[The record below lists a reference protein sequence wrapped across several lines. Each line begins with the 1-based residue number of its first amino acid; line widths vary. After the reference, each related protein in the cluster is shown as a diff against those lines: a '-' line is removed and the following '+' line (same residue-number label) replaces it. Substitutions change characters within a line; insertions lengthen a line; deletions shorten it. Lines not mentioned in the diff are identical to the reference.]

1 MAKAKA
7 LIKRHPAWTTLMIV
21 VLAGV
26 FMGAKWIN
34 PTKEDDQLMQFTFV
48 KRGDLRITV
57 AEGGALDSTSK
68 LSLRCELDSGGT
80 IVSLV
85 DEGTYVKGPIQHRAN
100 QDNTLETIAKTYGLR
115 AVVPSSGVHSSL
127 ADHNA
132 FKGAIKH
139 ANPDVNWD
147 NLADGQTIQIPG
159 DLLVKFEDGVLREK
173 LLAQNKG
180 VIDARRDLG
189 NAIKDRELR
198 KLETASADK
207 QAALDTEFAKQD
219 VDRYIE
225 GDAPL
230 RILSLEGDIDLAEEE
245 IKRAQERLASTK
257 KLQEK
262 GYATSLE
269 VQADELTIKKHQNLI
284 TKYKTQKQL
293 YLKFDQPQMQKRLEA
308 KYEQAQL
315 EERRTLQKS
324 RTLVEAMESLVQR
337 REEGLKSQN
346 ERLALYQDQLTK
358 TEVRAS
364 QDGLVI
370 YPRSSS
376 RSNDSYIKE
385 GILVKKGN
393 TILDLPDVSELMA
406 VVQVHESFVRQLR
419 TGQEAVVRIDSL
431 PDKTFR
437 GVVNYVAPTPD
448 GFRTYYENISVYNTH
463 VWIQDEDNQLPKD
476 LKPGVSAKAEILVKE
491 LKDVLMVPVQSVTS
505 HKGMKV
511 VQIKQDGMVKVI
523 PVKTG
528 QFNNRFIEI
537 KKGLKEGDQ
546 ISLSPEINE
555 NEGSNNS
562 KSPRPSNKLFKA
574 VGS

>member
-1 MAKAKA
+1 
-7 LIKRHPAWTTLMIV
+7 MIV

-34 PTKEDDQLMQFTFV
+34 PSKEDDRLMQFTPV

-85 DEGTYVKGPIQHRAN
+85 DEGTYVKGPIQH
-100 QDNTLETIAKTYGLR
+100 QSEQGDTLETIAKTYGLR
-115 AVVPSSGVHSSL
+115 AVVPASGVSSNL
-127 ADHNA
+127 AEHNA
-132 FKGAIKH
+132 FMEAIKR

-147 NLADGQTIQIPG
+147 GLVVGQTIQIPG

-173 LLAQNKG
+173 QLTQKKG
-180 VIDARRDLG
+180 VIDAERDLG
-189 NAIKDRELR
+189 NAVKDRELR
-198 KLETASADK
+198 KLETASSNK
-207 QAALDTEFAKQD
+207 QAALDTEFSKQD
-219 VDRYIE
+219 VDRYTE

-315 EERRTLQKS
+315 EEHRTLQKS

-346 ERLALYQDQLTK
+346 ERLALYRDQLTK

-385 GILVKKGN
+385 GVLVKKGN
-393 TILDLPDVSELMA
+393 TILDLPDISELMA

-437 GVVNYVAPTPD
+437 GIVNYVAPTPD

-476 LKPGVSAKAEILVKE
+476 LKPGVSAKAEILVNE

-511 VQIKQDGMVKVI
+511 VQIKQDGIVKVI

-537 KKGLKEGDQ
+537 KKGLEEGDQ
-546 ISLSPEINE
+546 VSLSPEIDE
-555 NEGSNNS
+555 NEGSNIS
-562 KSPRPSNKLFKA
+562 KPPRSSNKLFKA

>member
-1 MAKAKA
+1 
-7 LIKRHPAWTTLMIV
+7 MIV

-34 PTKEDDQLMQFTFV
+34 PSKEDDRLMQFTPV

-85 DEGTYVKGPIQHRAN
+85 DEGTYVKGPIQH
-100 QDNTLETIAKTYGLR
+100 QSEQGDTLETIAKTYGLR
-115 AVVPSSGVHSSL
+115 AVVPASGVSSNL
-127 ADHNA
+127 AEHNA
-132 FKGAIKH
+132 FMEAIKR

-147 NLADGQTIQIPG
+147 GLAVGQTIQIPG

-173 LLAQNKG
+173 QLTQKKG
-180 VIDARRDLG
+180 VIDAERDLG
-189 NAIKDRELR
+189 NAVKDRELR
-198 KLETASADK
+198 KLETASSNK
-207 QAALDTEFAKQD
+207 QAALDTEFSKQD
-219 VDRYIE
+219 VDRYTE

-315 EERRTLQKS
+315 EEHRTLQKS

-346 ERLALYQDQLTK
+346 ERLALYRDQLTK

-385 GILVKKGN
+385 GVLVKKGN

-476 LKPGVSAKAEILVKE
+476 LKPGVSAKAEILVNE

-511 VQIKQDGMVKVI
+511 VQIKQDGIVKVI

-537 KKGLKEGDQ
+537 KKGLEEGDQ
-546 ISLSPEINE
+546 VSLSPEIDE
-555 NEGSNNS
+555 NEGSNIS
-562 KSPRPSNKLFKA
+562 KPPRSSSKLFKA

>member
-1 MAKAKA
+1 
-7 LIKRHPAWTTLMIV
+7 
-21 VLAGV
+21 
-26 FMGAKWIN
+26 
-34 PTKEDDQLMQFTFV
+34 
-48 KRGDLRITV
+48 
-57 AEGGALDSTSK
+57 
-68 LSLRCELDSGGT
+68 
-80 IVSLV
+80 
-85 DEGTYVKGPIQHRAN
+85 
-100 QDNTLETIAKTYGLR
+100 
-115 AVVPSSGVHSSL
+115 
-127 ADHNA
+127 
-132 FKGAIKH
+132 
-139 ANPDVNWD
+139 
-147 NLADGQTIQIPG
+147 
-159 DLLVKFEDGVLREK
+159 
-173 LLAQNKG
+173 
-180 VIDARRDLG
+180 
-189 NAIKDRELR
+189 
-198 KLETASADK
+198 
-207 QAALDTEFAKQD
+207 
-219 VDRYIE
+219 
-225 GDAPL
+225 
-230 RILSLEGDIDLAEEE
+230 
-245 IKRAQERLASTK
+245 
-257 KLQEK
+257 
-262 GYATSLE
+262 
-269 VQADELTIKKHQNLI
+269 
-284 TKYKTQKQL
+284 
-293 YLKFDQPQMQKRLEA
+293 MQKRLEA

-546 ISLSPEINE
+546 VSLSPEINE

>member
-26 FMGAKWIN
+26 FMGAKWMN
-34 PTKEDDQLMQFTFV
+34 PTKEDDRLMQFTPV

-85 DEGTYVKGPIQHRAN
+85 DEGTYVKGPIQH
-100 QDNTLETIAKTYGLR
+100 QSEQGDTLETIAKTYGLR
-115 AVVPSSGVHSSL
+115 AVVPASGVPSNL
-127 ADHNA
+127 AEHNA
-132 FKGAIKH
+132 FMEAIKRG
-139 ANPDVNWD
+139 NPDVYWND
-147 NLADGQTIQIPG
+147 LAVGQTIQIPG

-173 LLAQNKG
+173 LLTQKKG
-180 VIDARRDLG
+180 VIDAERDLG
-189 NAIKDRELR
+189 NAVKDRELR
-198 KLETASADK
+198 KLESASSNK
-207 QAALDTEFAKQD
+207 QAALDTEFSKQD
-219 VDRYIE
+219 VDRFIE

-230 RILSLEGDIDLAEEE
+230 KILSLEGDIDLAEEE

-257 KLQEK
+257 RLQKK

-284 TKYKTQKQL
+284 TKYKKQKQL

-315 EERRTLQKS
+315 EEHRTLQKS

-419 TGQEAVVRIDSL
+419 IGQEAVVRIDSL

-511 VQIKQDGMVKVI
+511 VQIKQDGIVKVI

-537 KKGLKEGDQ
+537 KKGLEEGDQ
-546 ISLSPEINE
+546 VSLSPEIDE

-562 KSPRPSNKLFKA
+562 KSPQSSNELLKT

>member
-34 PTKEDDQLMQFTFV
+34 PSKEDDRLMQFTPV

-85 DEGTYVKGPIQHRAN
+85 DEGTYVKGPIQH
-100 QDNTLETIAKTYGLR
+100 QSEQGDTLETIAKTYGLR
-115 AVVPSSGVHSSL
+115 AVVPASGVSSNL
-127 ADHNA
+127 AEHNA
-132 FKGAIKH
+132 FMEAIKR

-147 NLADGQTIQIPG
+147 GLVVGQTIQIPG

-173 LLAQNKG
+173 QLTQKKG
-180 VIDARRDLG
+180 VIDAERDLG
-189 NAIKDRELR
+189 NAVKDRELR
-198 KLETASADK
+198 KLETASSNK
-207 QAALDTEFAKQD
+207 QAALDTEFSKQD
-219 VDRYIE
+219 VDRYTE

-315 EERRTLQKS
+315 EEHRTLQKS

-346 ERLALYQDQLTK
+346 ERLALYRDQLTK

-385 GILVKKGN
+385 GVLVKKGN
-393 TILDLPDVSELMA
+393 TILDLPDISELMA

-437 GVVNYVAPTPD
+437 GIVNYVAPTPD

-476 LKPGVSAKAEILVKE
+476 LKPGVSAKAEILVNE

-511 VQIKQDGMVKVI
+511 VQIKQDGIVKVI

-537 KKGLKEGDQ
+537 KKGLEEGDQ
-546 ISLSPEINE
+546 VSLSPEIDE
-555 NEGSNNS
+555 NEGSNIS
-562 KSPRPSNKLFKA
+562 KPPRSSNKLFKA

>member
-1 MAKAKA
+1 
-7 LIKRHPAWTTLMIV
+7 MIV

-34 PTKEDDQLMQFTFV
+34 PNKEDDQLMQFTFV

-100 QDNTLETIAKTYGLR
+100 QDNTLETIAKAYGLR
-115 AVVPSSGVHSSL
+115 AVVPATGVHSSL
-127 ADHNA
+127 AEHNA
-132 FKGAIKH
+132 FKEAIKR

-505 HKGMKV
+505 YKGMKV

-523 PVKTG
+523 QVKTG

-546 ISLSPEINE
+546 VSLSPQINE

>member
-1 MAKAKA
+1 
-7 LIKRHPAWTTLMIV
+7 MIV

-127 ADHNA
+127 AEHNA
-132 FKGAIKH
+132 FKEAIKR

-511 VQIKQDGMVKVI
+511 VQIKQDGMVTVI

-546 ISLSPEINE
+546 VSLSPEINE

>member
-1 MAKAKA
+1 
-7 LIKRHPAWTTLMIV
+7 MIV

-34 PTKEDDQLMQFTFV
+34 PSKEDDRLMQFTPV

-85 DEGTYVKGPIQHRAN
+85 DEGTYVKGPIQH
-100 QDNTLETIAKTYGLR
+100 QSEQGDTLETIAKTYGLR
-115 AVVPSSGVHSSL
+115 AVVPASGVSSNL
-127 ADHNA
+127 AEHNA
-132 FKGAIKH
+132 FMEAIKR

-147 NLADGQTIQIPG
+147 GLVVGQTIQIPG

-173 LLAQNKG
+173 QLTQKKG
-180 VIDARRDLG
+180 VIDAERDLG
-189 NAIKDRELR
+189 NAVKDRELR
-198 KLETASADK
+198 KLETASSNK
-207 QAALDTEFAKQD
+207 QAALDTEFSKQD
-219 VDRYIE
+219 VDRYTE

-230 RILSLEGDIDLAEEE
+230 KILSLEGDIDLAEEE

-315 EERRTLQKS
+315 EEHRTLQKS

-346 ERLALYQDQLTK
+346 ERLALYRDQLTK

-385 GILVKKGN
+385 GVLVKKGN

-437 GVVNYVAPTPD
+437 GIVNYVAPTPD

-476 LKPGVSAKAEILVKE
+476 LKPGVSAKAEILVNE

-511 VQIKQDGMVKVI
+511 VQIKQDGIVKVI

-537 KKGLKEGDQ
+537 KKGLEEGDQ
-546 ISLSPEINE
+546 VSLSPEIDE
-555 NEGSNNS
+555 NEGSNIS
-562 KSPRPSNKLFKA
+562 KPPRSSSKLFKA